1 MKTVLYFSIV
11 LFSIGLSSCAGNNK
25 EAKEDILVGELK
37 VAVDESIFPIVLEQ
51 QEVFESSYYNAKI
64 VPEAL
69 PEVNAINNLLAGESS
84 IAILTRHLTEEENK
98 GFKQRSITP
107 RIYEVAYDAIVLVSN
122 VTSPDTSVT
131 IDEVVNLL
139 KGDKTRS
146 FTLVFDN
153 LNSSILRYF
162 KDLGKL
168 AKVANTYVEA
178 VNNGKEVLELVAS
191 NKDKVG
197 LISFN
202 QYLSLKSSFP
212 EMDKIRILSVLNSS
226 LATPKYV
233 KPSQATLSTDEYPLK
248 RTIYVLNYQPN
259 LGLGIGFSSFLT
271 GDRGQRIVLKSGL
284 LPAKMPGR
292 EIIIRDRLN

>member
-11 LFSIGLSSCAGNNK
+11 LFSIDLSSCAGNNK